1 MGGNEHHI
9 YLPLCKYVCTLTIH
23 IFKMQMKTV
32 TVAAVLIITGC
43 STCCGYCTNCCTFT
57 SDSVGI
63 FVCMK
68 IFVGSFSDVSCNIN
82 CLHSIVK
89 LKCSHVAIVFSFDSA
104 PTTTFKKWITINQ
117 IKMHF

>member
-1 MGGNEHHI
+1 M
-9 YLPLCKYVCTLTIH
+9 IH
-23 IFKMQMKTV
+23 FFNV
-32 TVAAVLIITGC
+32 VVGAAVSLSLIITGC

-89 LKCSHVAIVFSFDSA
+89 LKCSHVAIEFSFDSA
-104 PTTTFKKWITINQ
+104 L
-117 IKMHF
+117 